1 MDTRTAPRTYAPG
14 DEPLDRRIVSR
25 GPDLELWQGTVCH
38 AVWTRDDVAG
48 HPSFW
53 FHVVT
58 WLDSGLQK
66 DLRPLLDGSWEAL
79 PARPPARRVELP
91 PPRVEGFGEVFRR
104 IGERLDGAKP
114 ARIDP
119 LPTIAPGTI
128 CKDAAVCGRCGLR
141 YSVQDEDP
149 VTKVPYTCD
158 DCGGPVEVG

>member
-1 MDTRTAPRTYAPG
+1 MDIRTAPRTYAPG
-14 DEPLDRRIVSR
+14 DEPLDRRVVSR
-25 GPDLELWQGTVCH
+25 GPDLELWQGTTCH
-38 AVWTRDDVAG
+38 AVWTRDEVIG

-53 FHVVT
+53 PAVT
-58 WLDSGLQK
+58 LWLETGRRNDLQT
-66 DLRPLLDGSWEAL
+66 LINGSWAELA
-79 PARPPARRVELP
+79 PPPTRVELP
-91 PPRVEGFGEVFRR
+91 PARVQGFSEVFVH
-104 IGERLDGAKP
+104 IGERIDGAKP